1 MTLSATPEPGHA
13 PFSVE
18 TARDLARRALEAFD
32 RAQPEELR
40 PTAVRHV
47 RTLLDALVDQTRA
60 VQRAAESVA
69 ERQAGSRRQE
79 RVLAH
84 LAADSR
90 DETVPLGIAITR
102 SGWTRRLVSAD
113 GAIVRAEDRVTFVG
127 EVPDDEEAR
136 LALMDFVADA
146 GDEVVHTDDLPVD
159 APGVA
164 AKAPGVRSVMGIALP
179 ERQVLLWLRSP
190 NPDGTTAP
198 WTSDQVD
205 SAAALRGHLVEALYL
220 RGRKEVRATGELQR
234 SLLPTRLPRVEGW
247 TIEARYEAAGSGLVG
262 GDWYDALRLPSG
274 SLALVVGD
282 VTGHGLQAAATMG
295 QLRTALRTGLVTTGS
310 ARDAVAALCE
320 TARWTLPGEVA
331 TVSVALLDTVTGE
344 LEHVSL
350 GHPPL
355 LVVGPDGTPVW
366 GPRAGVPPLGLTR
379 AVPEPERLT
388 VPDGGALVLFSDGL
402 VERRG
407 ESIMVGL
414 GRLER
419 SFTLGPRTDVDTVVR
434 GSRDQESA
442 DDATLLVARRGV

>member
-69 ERQAGSRRQE
+69 ERQAESRRQE

-146 GDEVVHTDDLPVD
+146 GDEVVHTDDLPGD

-190 NPDGTTAP
+190 NPDGTTTP
-198 WTSDQVD
+198 WTTDQVD

-234 SLLPTRLPRVEGW
+234 SLLPSGLPRVDGW

-274 SLALVVGD
+274 RLALVVGD

-295 QLRTALRTGLVTTGS
+295 QLRTGLVSGGS
-310 ARDAVAALCE
+310 AREAVAMLCE

-331 TVSVALLDTVTGE
+331 TLSVALLDTETGE

-355 LVVGPDGTPVW
+355 LVVGPDGAPQW
-366 GPRAGVPPLGLTR
+366 GPRAARPPLGL
-379 AVPEPERLT
+379 AGT
-388 VPDGGALVLFSDGL
+388 VPDPVRVTVPEGGALVLFSDGL

-407 ESIMVGL
+407 ESIRAGL
-414 GRLER
+414 ARLEQA
-419 SFTLGPRTDVDTVVR
+419 FALGPCTDVDTVVR
-434 GSRDQESA
+434 RTRDEESA
-442 DDATLLVARRGV
+442 DDATLLVVRRGA